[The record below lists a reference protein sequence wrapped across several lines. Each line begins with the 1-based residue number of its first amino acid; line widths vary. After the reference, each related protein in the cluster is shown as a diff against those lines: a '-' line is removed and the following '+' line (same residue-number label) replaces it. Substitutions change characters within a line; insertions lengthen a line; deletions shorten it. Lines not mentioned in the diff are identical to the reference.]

1 MKSGGYMRY
10 KVIDETGAA
19 MRLFQ
24 TLKEAN
30 AFLQDG
36 WRVIQLPKPKKINP
50 FDLVG
55 ECLF

>member
-1 MKSGGYMRY
+1 MRY

-19 MRLFQ
+19 LRLFQ

-36 WRVIQLPKPKKINP
+36 WQVIQLPKPKKINP